1 MPFVRVYRR
10 TGASELIGIAK
21 SNLDENKVVRIK
33 HYQVNFAEPAAEIAG
48 DEFESLAS
56 KKSISAL
63 LGGSSGYSGVSRNH
77 SSSSSSS
84 GSSVIGS
91 PSSSTG

>member
-1 MPFVRVYRR
+1 MPFVRVNRR
-10 TGASELIGIAK
+10 TGASKLIGIAK

-33 HYQVNFAEPAAEIAG
+33 HYQVNLAEPAAEIAG